1 MALRVRFSVK
11 RFEIRKNEAKRVRA
25 EARAALRRNALAF
38 RCSVSA
44 SAASLVV
51 TIGGVATLAVADQSS
66 TALLTFAIVESCLAV
81 VSIGAAVY
89 LNHHGREKADD
100 LRSAERRLARARAR
114 LAEMSALSV
123 YETAD

>member
-11 RFEIRKNEAKRVRA
+11 RFELRKNEAKRVRA

-89 LNHHGREKADD
+89 LNHQAYDKLDD

>member
-25 EARAALRRNALAF
+25 EARTALRRNALAF

-123 YETAD
+123 YETPD

>member
-1 MALRVRFSVK
+1 MTLRVRFSVK

-25 EARAALRRNALAF
+25 EARAALRRNAIAF

-51 TIGGVATLAVADQSS
+51 TIGGVTTLAVADQAS
-66 TALLTFAIVESCLAV
+66 TALLTFSVVESCLAV
-81 VSIGAAVY
+81 VSIGAAMY
-89 LNHHGREKADD
+89 LNQQAHEKAGD

-123 YETAD
+123 YETTD

>member
-25 EARAALRRNALAF
+25 EARAALRRNAIAF

-51 TIGGVATLAVADQSS
+51 TIGGIATLAVADQVSA
-66 TALLTFAIVESCLAV
+66 ALLVFSAVESFLAV
-81 VSIGAAVY
+81 VSIAAAAY
-89 LNHHGREKADD
+89 LNQQAHDKADA